1 MPPGFSKT
9 LIFNRKHI
17 RWFFFNIVRL
27 SMETYLSNPVS
38 IFWLDFLKTFQFHEK
53 TFKIRKMYPPPPTT
67 ERAETTIVEKTRG
80 AAKKARYVDEDS
92 DQVIKET
99 HC

>member
-1 MPPGFSKT
+1 MESK
-9 LIFNRKHI
+9 R
-17 RWFFFNIVRL
+17 
-27 SMETYLSNPVS
+27 SNPVS
-38 IFWLDFLKTFQFHEK
+38 NFWLDFLKTFQFHEK
-53 TFKIRKMYPPPPTT
+53 TFKIRKMYPPPTT

-92 DQVIKET
+92 DKVIKET

>member
-1 MPPGFSKT
+1 MKKLSKLEKCTHPPHHG
-9 LIFNRKHI
+9 H
-17 RWFFFNIVRL
+17 
-27 SMETYLSNPVS
+27 
-38 IFWLDFLKTFQFHEK
+38 
-53 TFKIRKMYPPPPTT
+53 
-67 ERAETTIVEKTRG
+67 RAETTIVEKTRG

>member
-1 MPPGFSKT
+1 MKKLSK
-9 LIFNRKHI
+9 L
-17 RWFFFNIVRL
+17 
-27 SMETYLSNPVS
+27 
-38 IFWLDFLKTFQFHEK
+38 EK
-53 TFKIRKMYPPPPTT
+53 CTPPPST